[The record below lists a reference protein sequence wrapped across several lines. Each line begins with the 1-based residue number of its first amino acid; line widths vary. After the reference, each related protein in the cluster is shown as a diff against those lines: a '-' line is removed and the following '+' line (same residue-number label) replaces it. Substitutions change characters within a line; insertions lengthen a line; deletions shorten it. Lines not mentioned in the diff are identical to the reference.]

1 MKNEELAL
9 VFEDIA
15 DLLAIKGE
23 SVYRVNAY
31 RRAAE
36 TLRDLGQEAEVLWRE
51 GRLTEV
57 PGIGGAI
64 AGKIDELLR
73 SGRLEFYERLK
84 EEVPSEL
91 LSLLQ
96 IPDVGPKKAALFW
109 KELGI
114 TSVDA
119 LEAAAREGRL
129 RRLPGMGARSE
140 QRILEN
146 IEAWK
151 RRQTGRVLL
160 GRALPVA
167 ERFLDRLRDMPHV
180 AAAEPAGSLRRMR
193 ETVGDLD
200 LVVASEEPERVMQA
214 LAGFEEVERIRGMGA
229 TKASVELKEGLRMQV
244 WVHPPER
251 FGSAWQ
257 YATGSQAHNIRLRE
271 IALTQGLSLSEHGFR
286 RERGEEVLCRE
297 EAEVYQVLALPWIPP
312 ELRED
317 RGEIEAAQ
325 EGRLP
330 RLVEE
335 SDLRGEL
342 HAHTDWSDG
351 AAPILEM
358 ARAALALGMEYLV
371 ITDHSQSLGV
381 ASGLTPERLKEQR
394 RAIEEAQEQLGT
406 GLRLLQGAEVEILA
420 DGRLD
425 FPDEVLAELDLVIAS
440 LHTSLRQPREQ
451 VTRRL
456 LGAIQNPHVDV
467 IGHPSGRLL
476 GRREGADLDLEAV
489 LRAAAEHQVALEINA
504 NPERLDL
511 SDVMARRAMDLGCLL
526 AVNTDAHR
534 PEHFRLRR
542 FGIGVARRG
551 WVVKERVINAWPLEQ
566 LLEWLRARG

>member
-1 MKNEELAL
+1 MRNEELAKI
-9 VFEDIA
+9 FEDIA

-36 TLRDLGQEAEVLWRE
+36 TLRDLGQEAEVLWQE
-51 GRLTEV
+51 GRLKEV
-57 PGIGGAI
+57 PGIGDAI

-73 SGRLEFYERLK
+73 TGRLEFYERLK
-84 EEVPSEL
+84 EEVPPEL
-91 LSLLQ
+91 LDLLE

-114 TSVDA
+114 TSIDA

-129 RRLPGMGARSE
+129 RELPGMGARSE

-151 RRQTGRVLL
+151 RRQTGRVPL

-167 ERFLDRLRDMPHV
+167 ETFLARLRDLPEV

-200 LVVASEEPERVMQA
+200 LVVASNQPEEVMEA
-214 LAGFEEVERIRGMGA
+214 LAGFEEVDRIRGMGS
-229 TKASVELKEGLRMQV
+229 TKASVELKDGLRMQV
-244 WVHPPER
+244 WVHPPAR

-271 IALTQGLSLSEHGFR
+271 IALSQGLSLSEHGFR
-286 RERGEEVLCRE
+286 REDGEEILCRQE
-297 EAEVYQVLALPWIPP
+297 EDVYQTLGLPWIPP

-325 EGRLP
+325 QGRLP
-330 RLVEE
+330 RLLEE
-335 SDLRGEL
+335 ADLRGEL

-351 AAPILEM
+351 AATILEM
-358 ARAALALGMEYLV
+358 AQAALALGLEYLV

-381 ASGLTPERLKEQR
+381 ASGLTPERLQDQR
-394 RAIEEAQEQLGT
+394 RAIEEAQEHVGP
-406 GLRLLQGAEVEILA
+406 GLRILQGAEVEILA

-425 FPDEVLAELDLVIAS
+425 FPDEVLAQLDLVIAS

-451 VTRRL
+451 ITRRL
-456 LGAIQNPHVDV
+456 LAAIENPHVDV

-476 GRREGADLDLEAV
+476 GRREGADLDMDAV

-511 SDVMARRAMDLGCLL
+511 NDVMARRAMDLGCLL

-534 PEHFRLRR
+534 PEHFHLRR
-542 FGIGVARRG
+542 FGVGVARRG
-551 WVVKERVINAWPLEQ
+551 WVAPDRVINTWPLER
-566 LLEWLRARG
+566 LLDWLRARR